1 MSSSLL
7 QPPGLEELSTQSIA
21 RSGSSSTSVDGSE
34 RGRSPIMQAI
44 HPVRSHSSHSHS
56 PSRTPTS
63 AEIDAVIAQA
73 IANAPPPP
81 PPPQH
86 QQEVFENVT
95 RSVTPLMTNLLPSAV
110 GVDGR
115 VNLFVGNLPYRVR
128 WQDLKDLFRKA
139 GTVLRADVSL
149 GPDNRSRG
157 YGTVLMGSREDAA
170 RAIDR
175 YNGYTWQTRTLEV
188 RPDRLPPE
196 YEPQQTHMPHQPQHP
211 HQHQHQHGH
220 QHQHSQHHHASRP
233 GMFGFHSLPTGGHPY
248 PLPGHLTPQSSGWM
262 GGHSGRP
269 PFPASHGSGSGSHS
283 MLIPGLGHSPAAPPM
298 GLSGSSPVT
307 SHQSPPAHF
316 GSISLPLSVQNT
328 GPQAFPQ
335 LAASPLA
342 GSLSAGSG
350 PSSSTN
356 LAGRLDSLA
365 PFSHSTS
372 PDPVAGHLRSTSPA
386 PPMARTGSRPPSS
399 NGQPLAT
406 SSPSKDGANR
416 APPPGHLG
424 SLPPPPFAQPKSV
437 ISPTESVTGTGP
449 EATGVSPSLSHRGPP
464 GAAIPQLEGLA
475 HQGMGLGPPET
486 LHDRVIFVSNLP
498 LSMQWQDLKDLLRPA
513 GHIIRADVATDHEGR
528 PRGFGTAL
536 FAAEAEA
543 ARAVTM
549 FNEREVGGQR
559 IRAHLERESREVS
572 QPMPNGDED
581 NKVDQIGQ
589 ITPPRPMTAGD
600 DGSASVGV
608 QRNGVPPPIDTHPSP
623 EAATRR
629 PSTTTTAETSPAAKL
644 PWSLNTSLQQQTPGR
659 PTNGGGHGLN
669 HMTPGPHQ
677 HTPNFR
683 QLHHPGPI
691 SMPAFPSMDHSNP
704 LSPIGA
710 RGLPPMTP
718 SMPGFVFNAYP
729 ETPPLHT
736 HFMSPGI
743 GPFSPGIPVSS
754 PNAFGYNP
762 FLNAAPGA
770 PVNRYP
776 APPGQQG
783 GSAALGTPTTQ
794 AFPNGPTPGTIHQY
808 AGPPGQPLNISQT
821 LSSGQGYF
829 PPISTTAPDTPTPKL
844 GPKSIPGASPLNA
857 QERLASN
864 TDSALASQT
873 DKLRLDGREVENE
886 AGNQSLRPASASD
899 IRAKGR
905 ANSNGALES
914 PVRRSASEVR
924 GLGFAPGSGLP
935 GAGVNGGGRQSLDE
949 RRTLGPDSGLS
960 NGTVDRRASF
970 HE

>member
-1 MSSSLL
+1 
-7 QPPGLEELSTQSIA
+7 
-21 RSGSSSTSVDGSE
+21 
-34 RGRSPIMQAI
+34 MQAI
-44 HPVRSHSSHSHS
+44 HPVRSHSAHSQS
-56 PSRTPTS
+56 SSRTPTS

-81 PPPQH
+81 PPPQ
-86 QQEVFENVT
+86 QEVFENVS

-196 YEPQQTHMPHQPQHP
+196 YEAQQTHMPHQPQHHQQHP
-211 HQHQHQHGH
+211 HVHQH
-220 QHQHSQHHHASRP
+220 QHQHSQHHRP
-233 GMFGFHSLPTGGHPY
+233 GMFGFHSLPTNGHPY
-248 PLPGHLTPQSSGWM
+248 SLSGHLTPQ
-262 GGHSGRP
+262 GGPWLAAHGGRP
-269 PFPASHGSGSGSHS
+269 PFPASQGSGSGSHG

-298 GLSGSSPVT
+298 GLSGSSPVPT
-307 SHQSPPAHF
+307 SQSPSAMY
-316 GSISLPLSVQNT
+316 GSVSLPLSVQNT
-328 GPQAFPQ
+328 GPQPYPQ
-335 LAASPLA
+335 LVASPLA
-342 GSLSAGSG
+342 GSLSAGTA

-356 LAGRLDSLA
+356 LAGRSESLT
-365 PFSHSTS
+365 PFSNGTS
-372 PDPVAGHLRSTSPA
+372 PDPVAPHLRSTSPA
-386 PPMARTGSRPPSS
+386 PSMARTGSRPVSN
-399 NGQPLAT
+399 NGQPLSS
-406 SSPSKDGANR
+406 SSPSKDAINR
-416 APPPGHLG
+416 APPPNALG
-424 SLPPPPFAQPKSV
+424 TLPTPPFPQPKSV
-437 ISPTESVTGTGP
+437 ISPTESANGSGASGDLTGI
-449 EATGVSPSLSHRGPP
+449 SPSLSSKVPP
-464 GAAIPQLEGLA
+464 VAAIPQLEGLA

-513 GHIIRADVATDHEGR
+513 GHIIRADVATDPDGR

-543 ARAVTM
+543 TRAVTM

-559 IRAHLERESREVS
+559 IKAHLERQSR
-572 QPMPNGDED
+572 PDGPPHIHNGGEP
-581 NKVDQIGQ
+581 NKVSEAGQ
-589 ITPPRPMTAGD
+589 RTPPRSANAGTVPH
-600 DGSASVGV
+600 AAEGV
-608 QRNGVPPPIDTHPSP
+608 QRNGVPPPIDTQSSP
-623 EAATRR
+623 ESGSRR
-629 PSTTTTAETSPAAKL
+629 PSTTATAETSPAAKL

-659 PTNGGGHGLN
+659 PTNSSGHGLN

-691 SMPAFPSMDHSNP
+691 SMPAYPSMDHNNP

-710 RGLPPMTP
+710 RGMPPMTP

-729 ETPPLHT
+729 ETPPLHP

-864 TDSALASQT
+864 TDAQLASKAN
-873 DKLRLDGREVENE
+873 KLKLDGDEVEN
-886 AGNQSLRPASASD
+886 GQSHSLRPASASD
-899 IRAKGR
+899 IRAKSR
-905 ANSNGALES
+905 SNSNGAPES
-914 PVRRSASEVR
+914 PVRRSASEAR

-935 GAGVNGGGRQSLDE
+935 GAGAGASSGGGGGRQSLDE
-949 RRTLGPDSGLS
+949 RRTLAPESEAG
-960 NGTVDRRASF
+960 NGNGERRASF